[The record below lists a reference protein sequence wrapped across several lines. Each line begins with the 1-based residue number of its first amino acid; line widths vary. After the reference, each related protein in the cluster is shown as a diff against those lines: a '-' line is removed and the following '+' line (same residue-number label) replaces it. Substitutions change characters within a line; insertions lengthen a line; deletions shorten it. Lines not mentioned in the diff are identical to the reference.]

1 MHSATASVGVAVND
15 MLPQITLTPFT
26 GTQANSLGAMF
37 GPGTYFWSL
46 VGSATQTVFDMRRAA
61 AQEARR

>member
-1 MHSATASVGVAVND
+1 MHSASASVGVAVND
-15 MLPQITLTPFT
+15 MLPQITLTPFI

-46 VGSATQTVFDMRRAA
+46 VGSATQTVFDGGALLHKKRR
-61 AQEARR
+61 